1 MGAYKL
7 CNIALSITV
16 LLRER
21 LRTNKQNNISIAV
34 FNYCLNYYEQE
45 LCFYFNKNV
54 EVEVKTSRLF
64 FWLAPVLSA
73 EREDPQ
79 VICTIHN
86 SAGDFIKDL

>member
-7 CNIALSITV
+7 CNNALSITV

-45 LCFYFNKNV
+45 LCFYFNENV
-54 EVEVKTSRLF
+54 EVEVKTSRLIF
-64 FWLAPVLSA
+64 DLHRFSLQSVRTHKLAA
-73 EREDPQ
+73 Q
-79 VICTIHN
+79 CII
-86 SAGDFIKDL
+86 